1 MNMMSTAQASKS
13 RSFGISQ
20 RRFLRLAGA
29 FFWVATGS
37 SSERRSEANTGAQV
51 AKVGTLHS
59 SSLSLSAVWPAHS
72 VHRFPLPQAGEG
84 TLSLVQSENGEL
96 VLNAKATP
104 LPNLSFNVITADG
117 GVIGKTHDKGRVFF
131 GLEDLRC
138 RECGGSGDDVTG
150 CV

>member
-1 MNMMSTAQASKS
+1 MPKRPTRRSSFSITKIAPMNMMSTAQASKS

-37 SSERRSEANTGAQV
+37 SSKRRSEANTGARA
-51 AKVGTLHS
+51 AKGHPVILRLRSGHACRKARL
-59 SSLSLSAVWPAHS
+59 
-72 VHRFPLPQAGEG
+72 R
-84 TLSLVQSENGEL
+84 LVDF
-96 VLNAKATP
+96 
-104 LPNLSFNVITADG
+104 SFNVITADD
-117 GVIGKTHDKGRVFF
+117 GVIGKPHDKGRVFF